1 MALDK
6 KVTIQV
12 PLLFYSLFSS
22 QKHFC

>member
-6 KVTIQV
+6 KITIQV

>member
-6 KVTIQV
+6 KITIQV
-12 PLLFYSLFSS
+12 PLLFYSLFYS